1 MRRLTRKGT
10 REAAC
15 RLTAGMAIAWSL
27 AACEGL
33 LGFAS
38 FEDPARG
45 DPADSEG
52 GLAGLDSGA
61 TLEGSASDGANAGPP
76 DGDASASDATLAGDA
91 YLRPSP
97 CSGVA
102 DSGPIVCITFES
114 LPIKNELPGPA
125 VTSAA
130 GVGLVQGQPGLGQAG
145 LFDGGSLGLSPDQR
159 FQSDKITIDAWL
171 RPSAVAK
178 ASIFEISGYLAMQL
192 NATNQLVCRHGTIAI
207 AAATTTATLQPDVWT
222 HVACVFEGT
231 ATAYVDGVLRASA
244 GPVAPG
250 TMTPGALVT
259 VGSGITT
266 KFDGQMDEVRYFVR
280 AMEQTE
286 IAAAATPPKP

>member
-10 REAAC
+10 REAVC

-45 DPADSEG
+45 DPVDSEG
-52 GLAGLDSGA
+52 GLAVLDSGA
-61 TLEGSASDGANAGPP
+61 TLEGSDGANAGPP
-76 DGDASASDATLAGDA
+76 DGDASASDATGDA

-114 LPIKNELPGPA
+114 LPIKNESPGPA
-125 VTSAA
+125 VTSAT
-130 GVGLVQGQPGLGQAG
+130 GVGLVQGQPGLDQAG
-145 LFDGGSLGLSPDQR
+145 LFDGGSLGLSSDQR

-192 NATNQLVCRHGTIAI
+192 NAANQLVCRHGTIAI
-207 AAATTTATLQPDVWT
+207 AAATTTATLQPGVWT

-231 ATAYVDGVLRASA
+231 ATGYVDGVPRASA

-250 TMTPGALVT
+250 TVTPGALVT

>member
-15 RLTAGMAIAWSL
+15 RLTTGMAIAWSL

-52 GLAGLDSGA
+52 GLAVLDSGA

-102 DSGPIVCITFES
+102 DSGPIACITFES

-231 ATAYVDGVLRASA
+231 ATAYVDGVLRGSA
-244 GPVAPG
+244 GPVTPG